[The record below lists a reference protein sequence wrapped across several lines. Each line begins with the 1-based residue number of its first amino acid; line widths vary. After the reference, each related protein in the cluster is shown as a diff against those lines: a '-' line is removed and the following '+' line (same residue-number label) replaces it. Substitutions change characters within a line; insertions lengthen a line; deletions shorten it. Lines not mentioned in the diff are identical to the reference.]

1 MINEKIL
8 DLQKD
13 QSRMNCSN
21 KKHNS
26 HDNNRSNF
34 DNTYFHKN
42 LTVKKSKSVETLQ
55 FKITGKFPFNANK
68 KKVTVVGNSIKK
80 LFRSDELSTS

>member
-13 QSRMNCSN
+13 QSRINCSN

-26 HDNNRSNF
+26 HDNNPSNF
-34 DNTYFHKN
+34 DNTNFHKN
-42 LTVKKSKSVETLQ
+42 LTVKKSKCVETLQ
-55 FKITGKFPFNANK
+55 FKITKKFPFNANK

-80 LFRSDELSTS
+80 TFSF